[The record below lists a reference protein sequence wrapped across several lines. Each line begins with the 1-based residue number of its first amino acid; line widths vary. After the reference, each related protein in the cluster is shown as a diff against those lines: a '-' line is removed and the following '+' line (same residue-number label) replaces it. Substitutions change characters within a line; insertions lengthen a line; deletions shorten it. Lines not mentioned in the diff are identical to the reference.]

1 MAEIRLKAPKGAAKK
16 KRIRGRGQGSGRGVR
31 CGRGD
36 KGQNAR
42 SGGGVRPGFEGG
54 QMPLYRRIARRG
66 FSNSPF
72 KKEYA
77 IVNVGQLENKYVNG
91 DVVNNE
97 SLIEKGLIRKKRLG
111 VKILGEGDISKKLK
125 IDVAKMSQTAITKI
139 TNCGGEIIGSRSA
152 PKGSED
158 APKGSEDA
166 PKGSGGK
173 KSSKAAAADSKTEDI
188 EGQVGTGEAET
199 EQSSPADKD
208 NNPRKQEDENGG

>member
-16 KRIRGRGQGSGRGVR
+16 KKIRGRGQGTGRGVR

-158 APKGSEDA
+158 APKGS
-166 PKGSGGK
+166 GGK
-173 KSSKAAAADSKTEDI
+173 KSSKADAADSKTEDI

>member
-125 IDVAKMSQTAITKI
+125 IDVAAMIPEDDEILRADLEQTPLT
-139 TNCGGEIIGSRSA
+139 ELPDSSA
-152 PKGSED
+152 AVRAVDGLMAKVLE
-158 APKGSEDA
+158 
-166 PKGSGGK
+166 
-173 KSSKAAAADSKTEDI
+173 
-188 EGQVGTGEAET
+188 V
-199 EQSSPADKD
+199 
-208 NNPRKQEDENGG
+208 N

>member
-16 KRIRGRGQGSGRGVR
+16 KKIRGRGQGTGRGVR

-152 PKGSED
+152 PKGS
-158 APKGSEDA
+158 
-166 PKGSGGK
+166 GGK
-173 KSSKAAAADSKTEDI
+173 KSSKADAADSKTEDI